1 MIRWH
6 AAHATRAVLVAED
19 RIIDTAR
26 VLLSVVIPVYNE
38 ATTVGEV
45 IDRVAAVPVEK
56 EIIVVD
62 DGSTDRSLELVRARG
77 AKVRHI
83 HEGRV
88 NQGKGTAVRIGLTY
102 ATGDVAIVQD
112 ADLELD
118 PAEYDR
124 LLAPILRGETSVVF
138 GSRFLRR
145 SRGIRLKTRL
155 QNRALVMLTNLLFG
169 SRLSD
174 VTTAYRVFRTEV
186 IRGIRLESARFEIES
201 EITAKLLR
209 LGVGIVE
216 VPVSYRPR
224 TAAEGKKIRWT
235 DGIGAAMAL
244 LRWRFAPISTFSRGP
259 VSTSAVERDGDAR
272 RC

>member
-1 MIRWH
+1 MR
-6 AAHATRAVLVAED
+6 
-19 RIIDTAR
+19 
-26 VLLSVVIPVYNE
+26 LSVVIPVYNE

-45 IDRVAAVPVEK
+45 IDRVADVPVDK

-62 DGSTDRSLELVRARG
+62 DGSTDRSLDAVRARG
-77 AKVRHI
+77 AKVRFV

-102 ATGDVAIVQD
+102 ATGDVTIVQD

-118 PAEYDR
+118 PAEYER
-124 LLAPILRGETSVVF
+124 LLTPIARGETDVVF

-145 SRGIRLKTRL
+145 PAGIRAKTRL
-155 QNRALVMLTNLLFG
+155 QNRAIVLLTNLLYG
-169 SRLSD
+169 SRLTD
-174 VTTAYRVFRTEV
+174 VTTAYRIFRTDV

-209 LGVGIVE
+209 LGIHIVE
-216 VPVSYRPR
+216 VPISYRPR

-235 DGIGAAMAL
+235 DGVSAALSL
-244 LRWRFAPISTFSRGP
+244 LRWRLAPLSSFRAPARSD
-259 VSTSAVERDGDAR
+259 SAP
-272 RC
+272 CT

>member
-1 MIRWH
+1 
-6 AAHATRAVLVAED
+6 VK
-19 RIIDTAR
+19 
-26 VLLSVVIPVYNE
+26 LSVVIPVYNE

-45 IDRVAAVPVEK
+45 IDRVADVAIEK

-77 AKVRHI
+77 QKIRFV

-118 PAEYDR
+118 PAEYER
-124 LLAPILRGETSVVF
+124 LLEPILRGETDVVF

-145 SRGIRLKTRL
+145 SPGIRLKTRL
-155 QNRALVMLTNLLFG
+155 QNRAIVMLANLLYG
-169 SRLSD
+169 SRLTD
-174 VTTAYRVFRTEV
+174 VTTAYRLFRTEV

-201 EITAKLLR
+201 EMTAKLLR
-209 LGVGIVE
+209 LGIRIVE

-224 TAAEGKKIRWT
+224 TSAEGKKIRWT
-235 DGIGAAMAL
+235 DGVSAALAL
-244 LRWRFAPISTFSRGP
+244 VRWRLAP
-259 VSTSAVERDGDAR
+259 VSSFVAAPEARSADDPGAPRSVS
-272 RC
+272 

>member
-1 MIRWH
+1 M
-6 AAHATRAVLVAED
+6 
-19 RIIDTAR
+19 
-26 VLLSVVIPVYNE
+26 LSVVIPVYNE

-45 IDRVAAVPVEK
+45 IDRVADVGIDK

-62 DGSTDRSLELVRARG
+62 DGSTDRSLESVRARG
-77 AKVRHI
+77 EKIRFV

-118 PAEYDR
+118 PAEYEQ
-124 LLAPILRGETSVVF
+124 LLAPILRGETDVVF

-145 SRGIRLKTRL
+145 SPGIRLKTRL
-155 QNRALVMLTNLLFG
+155 QNRALALLTNLLYG
-169 SRLSD
+169 STLTD

-186 IRGIRLESARFEIES
+186 IRGIRLESRRFEIES

-209 LGVGIVE
+209 LGIGIVE

-224 TAAEGKKIRWT
+224 SAAEGKKIRWT
-235 DGIGAAMAL
+235 DGVSAAVAL
-244 LRWRFAPISTFSRGP
+244 LRWRLAP
-259 VSTSAVERDGDAR
+259 VSSFALRPAQAPADADGRRSAS
-272 RC
+272 

>member
-1 MIRWH
+1 MR
-6 AAHATRAVLVAED
+6 
-19 RIIDTAR
+19 
-26 VLLSVVIPVYNE
+26 LSVVIPVYNE

-45 IDRVAAVPVEK
+45 IDRVAEVPIEK

-62 DGSTDRSLELVRARG
+62 DGSTDRSLELVRSRG
-77 AKVRHI
+77 EKIRFV

-88 NQGKGTAVRIGLTY
+88 NQGKGLAVRIGLTY

-124 LLAPILRGETSVVF
+124 LLAPILRGETDVVF

-145 SRGIRLKTRL
+145 SAGIRLKTRL
-155 QNRALVMLTNLLFG
+155 QNRAIVILTNLLYG
-169 SRLSD
+169 SRLTD
-174 VTTAYRVFRTEV
+174 VTTAYRLFRTDV
-186 IRGIRLESARFEIES
+186 IRGIRLDSRRFEIES

-209 LGVGIVE
+209 LGVRIVE

-224 TAAEGKKIRWT
+224 TTAEGKKIRWT
-235 DGIGAAMAL
+235 DGVSAAVTL
-244 LRWRFAPISTFSRGP
+244 LRWRLAP
-259 VSTSAVERDGDAR
+259 VSSFAVAPPHATAPADGPGEPRSAS
-272 RC
+272 

>member
-1 MIRWH
+1 
-6 AAHATRAVLVAED
+6 VK
-19 RIIDTAR
+19 
-26 VLLSVVIPVYNE
+26 LSVVIPVYNE

-45 IDRVAAVPVEK
+45 IDRVADVPIEK

-62 DGSTDRSLELVRARG
+62 DGSTDRSLELVRAREQ
-77 AKVRHI
+77 KIRFV

-102 ATGDVAIVQD
+102 ATGDVSIVQD

-118 PAEYDR
+118 PAEYER
-124 LLAPILRGETSVVF
+124 LLAPILRGETDVVF

-145 SRGIRLKTRL
+145 SPGIRLKTRL
-155 QNRALVMLTNLLFG
+155 QNRAIVMLANLLYG
-169 SRLSD
+169 SRLTD
-174 VTTAYRVFRTEV
+174 VTTAYRLFRTEI

-209 LGVGIVE
+209 LGIRIVE

-224 TAAEGKKIRWT
+224 TSAEGKKIRWT
-235 DGIGAAMAL
+235 DGVSAALAL
-244 LRWRFAPISTFSRGP
+244 LRWRLAP
-259 VSTSAVERDGDAR
+259 VSSFVVAPRPRSADGPGEPRSAS
-272 RC
+272 

>member
-1 MIRWH
+1 MK
-6 AAHATRAVLVAED
+6 
-19 RIIDTAR
+19 
-26 VLLSVVIPVYNE
+26 LSVVIPVYNE

-45 IDRVAAVPVEK
+45 IDRVADVPIDT

-62 DGSTDRSLELVRARG
+62 DGSTDRSLELVRAREQ
-77 AKVRHI
+77 KVRFI

-118 PAEYDR
+118 PGEYEQ
-124 LLAPILRGETSVVF
+124 LLAPILRGETDVVF

-145 SRGIRLKTRL
+145 SPGIRLKTRL
-155 QNRALVMLTNLLFG
+155 QNRAIVMLANLLYG
-169 SRLSD
+169 SRLTD
-174 VTTAYRVFRTEV
+174 VTTAYRLFRTDV

-209 LGVGIVE
+209 LGIRIVE

-224 TAAEGKKIRWT
+224 TSAEGKKIRWT
-235 DGIGAAMAL
+235 DGVSAVLAL
-244 LRWRFAPISTFSRGP
+244 VRWRLAP
-259 VSTSAVERDGDAR
+259 VSSFVVAPRPRSADDPGEPRSAS
-272 RC
+272 